1 MAQAGVLGLT
11 KGADGA
17 PGVPPI
23 LAADIAGGTYP
34 AVINILL
41 ALRQRDLTGRGSYL
55 DIAMADNLFTF
66 NYWGLGNGF
75 SGAGWPRAGEEL
87 VTGGT
92 PRYQIYRTADG
103 RYLAAAPIRSEER
116 GVGKGGGR
124 KCNVRGAT

>member
-55 DIAMADNLFTF
+55 DLAMADNLFTF

-75 SGAGWPRAGEEL
+75 SGDRKSVVSGKSVSVRVDLGSRRNIKK
-87 VTGGT
+87 THHTNNNHT
-92 PRYQIYRTADG
+92 P
-103 RYLAAAPIRSEER
+103 
-116 GVGKGGGR
+116 
-124 KCNVRGAT
+124 